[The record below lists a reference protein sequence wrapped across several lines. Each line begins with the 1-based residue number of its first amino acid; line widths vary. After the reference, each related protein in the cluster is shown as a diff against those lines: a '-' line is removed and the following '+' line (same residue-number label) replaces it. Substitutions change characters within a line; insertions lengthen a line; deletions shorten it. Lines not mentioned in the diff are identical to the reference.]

1 MIVPCIPLGRCQL
14 ISKIIWKFGE
24 PVCPGGRRLF
34 EPLKFVDGHQNMSP
48 ATTMR
53 YRDRITATTVSR
65 RPADGIALHDGST
78 GGPK

>member
-1 MIVPCIPLGRCQL
+1 
-14 ISKIIWKFGE
+14 
-24 PVCPGGRRLF
+24 
-34 EPLKFVDGHQNMSP
+34 MSP